1 MSLSKAVEI
10 IIGVCVI
17 SAVITVNVMIAKHE
31 RAEASKQEAI
41 TNESDTMHDSRTV
54 LRRYG
59 RAT

>member
-31 RAEASKQEAI
+31 RTEETKHEAI
-41 TNESDTMHDSRTV
+41 TNESDSMYDSRAV
-54 LRRYG
+54 L
-59 RAT
+59 